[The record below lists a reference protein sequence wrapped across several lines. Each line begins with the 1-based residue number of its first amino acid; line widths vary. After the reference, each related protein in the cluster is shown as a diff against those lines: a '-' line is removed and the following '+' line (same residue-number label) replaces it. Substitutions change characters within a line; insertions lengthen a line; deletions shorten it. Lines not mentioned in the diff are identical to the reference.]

1 MYICKRNSMK
11 NERRG
16 NSAAGQCECIGRAG
30 GGGVAGLALVSCWLY
45 GSSSSPLVHPLR
57 SEPTRKRERER
68 LMAAIRARI
77 KMVGPRQLYR
87 LGSDGRVHC
96 SSPFPVPRQNGR
108 RRARRETET
117 RHPSVFYIK
126 HHPVVLIWQTPSMSS
141 FLNLVNYSNGGKGKP
156 TKSVSSVARRTKL
169 ICIMRWQ
176 VNRPL
181 AMKKKGIQTRKRKP
195 KAGTKQ
201 HSFGKIFK

>member
-1 MYICKRNSMK
+1 M
-11 NERRG
+11 RG
-16 NSAAGQCECIGRAG
+16 GEIAQRVSASVSGGRAA
-30 GGGVAGLALVSCWLY
+30 VASPVWPSSLAGCKVAAAARWSIHLGASQQ
-45 GSSSSPLVHPLR
+45 
-57 SEPTRKRERER
+57 ERERER

-96 SSPFPVPRQNGR
+96 SSPFPVRRQNGR